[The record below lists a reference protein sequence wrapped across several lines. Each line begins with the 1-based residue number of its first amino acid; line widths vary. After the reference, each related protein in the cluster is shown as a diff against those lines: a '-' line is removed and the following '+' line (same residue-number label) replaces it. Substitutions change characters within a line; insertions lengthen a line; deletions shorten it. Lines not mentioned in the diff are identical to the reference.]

1 MESNRLELLLVENLQ
16 SLTTVIVDAL
26 LRQAHIHAMVGINL
40 AMLLIAGFISCCI
53 VANKAKEKLKSG
65 DLTSMDEADE
75 SMKRTLLPFA
85 AGVIFFLLILTCY
98 EDIYTPL
105 VNPEFWAIKQIIK

>member
-1 MESNRLELLLVENLQ
+1 MESNQLKLLLVENLQ
-16 SLTTVIVDAL
+16 SVTTVIIDAL

-40 AMLLIAGFISCCI
+40 AMLLVGGFISCCI
-53 VANKAKEKLKSG
+53 VAYKAKEKLKSG
-65 DLTSMDEADE
+65 ALTSMDEADE
-75 SMKRTLLPFA
+75 SMKRTFMPFV
-85 AGVIFFLLILTCY
+85 AGAIFFLLILTCY